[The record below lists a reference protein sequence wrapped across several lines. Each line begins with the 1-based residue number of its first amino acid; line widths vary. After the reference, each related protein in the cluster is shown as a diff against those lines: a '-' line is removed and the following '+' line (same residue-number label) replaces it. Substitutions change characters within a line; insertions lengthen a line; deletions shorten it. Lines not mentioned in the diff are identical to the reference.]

1 MLLVG
6 GSHDARG
13 RGGRRAVRTAHRRR
27 FGRIARRGRPA
38 VCAFST
44 GAGLSD
50 STRLRRHPVTGSS
63 CFARVRLA
71 ATGTSARHLVQM
83 YQSRPKWADI
93 HLTNEVQGAQRASAE
108 HARAPA
114 GLGWEARTP
123 QRGSAGKPGRSD
135 CRTARGV
142 GVACELARVRWQA
155 KPVDLPYHRRHDS
168 DCLGGDDDGVGPAG
182 DDPRP
187 APFRPLRRQRAAAGD
202 AGMDGAGRGSWRVC
216 PAPTNGRSHSHDDR
230 VAIVAQ
236 VCEPPPDGQGHWTR
250 PLLHTPSLRSSPTPY
265 PLGLCRPTPD
275 RFWPAAASG

>member
-123 QRGSAGKPGRSD
+123 QRGSAGKPGRND
-135 CRTARGV
+135 CRTARG
-142 GVACELARVRWQA
+142 EESRV
-155 KPVDLPYHRRHDS
+155 
-168 DCLGGDDDGVGPAG
+168 
-182 DDPRP
+182 
-187 APFRPLRRQRAAAGD
+187 
-202 AGMDGAGRGSWRVC
+202 
-216 PAPTNGRSHSHDDR
+216 N
-230 VAIVAQ
+230 
-236 VCEPPPDGQGHWTR
+236 
-250 PLLHTPSLRSSPTPY
+250 SL
-265 PLGLCRPTPD
+265 
-275 RFWPAAASG
+275 ASGGRPSRSTCPTTGATTPTAWEATMTVLAPLETTLDRLPSGP